1 MANRIQKGYRSHMEQ
16 NSPDM
21 DKMWEKIQQHI
32 DSQHQKPV
40 QTVQE
45 NQPEPEMKRRRIG
58 FVKYAAAAACL
69 VAVVAGTVVF
79 MNSKQDK
86 VPADSEKAVV
96 VPASS
101 APSAQEKEE
110 GKDDK
115 KELQPA
121 QDQKGEE
128 TADKAPVKAQEK
140 AINRSE
146 DQAAASSA
154 SASSGISTKFRELM
168 LTPEYT
174 NSDRE
179 GKLKAAE
186 NLAKQLKEKG
196 EIKEYVLKKKDTGD
210 RIELKVNEEE
220 TKVIMIR

>member
-1 MANRIQKGYRSHMEQ
+1 MEQ

-32 DSQHQKPV
+32 DSQPQKPV

-45 NQPEPEMKRRRIG
+45 NHPEPEMKRRRIG

-110 GKDDK
+110 GKDTK

-121 QDQKGEE
+121 QDQIGEE

-146 DQAAASSA
+146 DQASASSA

>member
-1 MANRIQKGYRSHMEQ
+1 MANRIQDGYRSHMEQ

-21 DKMWEKIQQHI
+21 DKMWAKIQQHI
-32 DSQHQKPV
+32 DSQPQKPV

-110 GKDDK
+110 GKDAK

-121 QDQKGEE
+121 QDQIREE

-154 SASSGISTKFRELM
+154 SASLGISTKFRELM
-168 LTPEYT
+168 LSPEYT

-210 RIELKVNEEE
+210 RIELKVSEDE
-220 TKVIMIR
+220 TRVIMIR

>member
-1 MANRIQKGYRSHMEQ
+1 
-16 NSPDM
+16 
-21 DKMWEKIQQHI
+21 
-32 DSQHQKPV
+32 
-40 QTVQE
+40 
-45 NQPEPEMKRRRIG
+45 
-58 FVKYAAAAACL
+58 
-69 VAVVAGTVVF
+69 
-79 MNSKQDK
+79 
-86 VPADSEKAVV
+86 
-96 VPASS
+96 
-101 APSAQEKEE
+101 
-110 GKDDK
+110 
-115 KELQPA
+115 LQPA

-146 DQAAASSA
+146 DQASASSA

>member
-1 MANRIQKGYRSHMEQ
+1 MEQ

-32 DSQHQKPV
+32 DSQPQKPV

-110 GKDDK
+110 GKDTK

-146 DQAAASSA
+146 DQASASSA

>member
-1 MANRIQKGYRSHMEQ
+1 MEQ

-32 DSQHQKPV
+32 DSQPQKPV

-45 NQPEPEMKRRRIG
+45 KQPEPEMKRRRIG

-128 TADKAPVKAQEK
+128 TADKAPVNVQEK
-140 AINRSE
+140 ALNRSE

>member
-1 MANRIQKGYRSHMEQ
+1 MEQ

-32 DSQHQKPV
+32 DSQPQKPV

-110 GKDDK
+110 GKDTK

-121 QDQKGEE
+121 QDQKGEGN
-128 TADKAPVKAQEK
+128 ADKAPVKVQEK

>member
-1 MANRIQKGYRSHMEQ
+1 MEQ

-32 DSQHQKPV
+32 DSQPQKPV

-45 NQPEPEMKRRRIG
+45 NQPEPETKRKGIS

-79 MNSKQDK
+79 MSSKQDK

-110 GKDDK
+110 GKDTK

-121 QDQKGEE
+121 QDQIGEE

-146 DQAAASSA
+146 DQASASSA

>member
-1 MANRIQKGYRSHMEQ
+1 MEQ

-32 DSQHQKPV
+32 DSQPQNPV

-110 GKDDK
+110 GKDTK

-121 QDQKGEE
+121 QDQIGEE
-128 TADKAPVKAQEK
+128 TADKAPVKAQDK

>member
-1 MANRIQKGYRSHMEQ
+1 MEQ

-32 DSQHQKPV
+32 DSQPQKPV

-110 GKDDK
+110 GKDTK

-121 QDQKGEE
+121 QDQIGEE

>member
-1 MANRIQKGYRSHMEQ
+1 MEQ

-32 DSQHQKPV
+32 DSQPQKPV

-110 GKDDK
+110 GKDAK

-146 DQAAASSA
+146 DQASASSA

>member
-1 MANRIQKGYRSHMEQ
+1 MEQ

-32 DSQHQKPV
+32 DSQPQKPV

-128 TADKAPVKAQEK
+128 TADKAPVKVQEK
-140 AINRSE
+140 ALNRSE

-168 LTPEYT
+168 LSPEYT

>member
-1 MANRIQKGYRSHMEQ
+1 MEQ

-32 DSQHQKPV
+32 DSQPQKPV

-110 GKDDK
+110 GKDTK

-121 QDQKGEE
+121 QDQIGEE

-146 DQAAASSA
+146 DQASASSA

>member
-1 MANRIQKGYRSHMEQ
+1 MEQ

-21 DKMWEKIQQHI
+21 DKMWAKIQQHI
-32 DSQHQKPV
+32 DSQPQKPV

-110 GKDDK
+110 GKDTK

-146 DQAAASSA
+146 DQASASSA